1 MNVLGVGAHF
11 DDLELACGGTLIK
24 HVRNG
29 DTVAMLVVTDSGY
42 MNPEDVVIRT
52 AETALKEGLK
62 AVEIIGADLINLDY
76 KTFYVPFD
84 EKLTKKI
91 TQIVETRKIDTVY
104 GHWVYDLHR
113 DHQNAGK
120 ATLMASRHVP
130 RYFMY
135 RSNYYDVDQP
145 FDGNFYSDVTD
156 VMDKKIEVAKAHKS
170 ELERV
175 RYAWLEFF
183 KKQNENDGQKI
194 GVKFAESFKVIRYLI

>member
-1 MNVLGVGAHF
+1 
-11 DDLELACGGTLIK
+11 
-24 HVRNG
+24 
-29 DTVAMLVVTDSGY
+29 
-42 MNPEDVVIRT
+42 
-52 AETALKEGLK
+52 
-62 AVEIIGADLINLDY
+62 
-76 KTFYVPFD
+76 
-84 EKLTKKI
+84 
-91 TQIVETRKIDTVY
+91 
-104 GHWVYDLHR
+104 
-113 DHQNAGK
+113 
-120 ATLMASRHVP
+120 MASRHVP

-156 VMDKKIEVAKAHKS
+156 VMEKKIEVAKAHKS